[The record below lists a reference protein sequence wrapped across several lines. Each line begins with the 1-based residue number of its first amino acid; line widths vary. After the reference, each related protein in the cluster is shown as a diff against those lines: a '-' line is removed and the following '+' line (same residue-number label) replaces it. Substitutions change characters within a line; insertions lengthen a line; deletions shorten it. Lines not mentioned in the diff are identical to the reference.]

1 MRTDASEFQGMINT
15 SKYVL
20 LTDGGELF
28 FLSSQ
33 IAKFRFVVCTHEQL
47 LLGLLLTF

>member
-20 LTDGGELF
+20 LTDGELF